1 MLACSLNPASLQ
13 ARERRSCRQNPY
25 GNRTME
31 KPKIGQLLVKLDR
44 LLDRYVDGGLEASN
58 FLKYQAFLWDGTRM
72 TLKPIQRPVKIDEH
86 DLIGIEP
93 IKKNI
98 VRNTKAFVE
107 GRKANN
113 VLLWGERGTGK
124 SSLVKSLLTVF
135 DGTSLRMIQIYKHDI
150 LTIQEMYDIIA
161 RSKPFRFILFIDDLS
176 FEESQTDY
184 KEMKTIMDGG
194 LEEIPENV
202 LFYATS
208 NRKHLITTRFSDNDN
223 DEVRP
228 SDTVE
233 EKVSLVDRF
242 GLRFGFYHVSQD
254 MYLEI
259 VASYAAKYGVR
270 MDRRK
275 LEHMAIQWSL
285 GAGGRNG
292 RIAEQFVRAI
302 LVETVP

>member
-1 MLACSLNPASLQ
+1 
-13 ARERRSCRQNPY
+13 
-25 GNRTME
+25 ME
-31 KPKIGQLLVKLDR
+31 KPKIGHLLVKLDK
-44 LLDRYVDGGLEASN
+44 LLDRYVDGGPEAPH
-58 FLKYQAFLWDGTRM
+58 FLKYQAFIWDGKRKTM
-72 TLKPIQRPVKIDEH
+72 KPVKRPVQIDQD
-86 DLIGIEP
+86 DLIGIES
-93 IKKNI
+93 IKKEVVN
-98 VRNTKAFVE
+98 NTKNFVD

-124 SSLVKSLLTVF
+124 SSLMKALLTVF
-135 DGTSLRMIQIYKHDI
+135 DGTPLRMIQIYKHDI
-150 LTIQEMYDIIA
+150 LTIQDMYDLLVLS
-161 RSKPFRFILFIDDLS
+161 RPYRFILFIDDLS

-208 NRKHLITTRFSDNDN
+208 NRKHLIPTRFSDNES
-223 DEVRP
+223 DEIRP

-242 GLRFGFYHVSQD
+242 GLRLGFYHFSQD
-254 MYLEI
+254 TYLEI

-270 MDRRK
+270 MDKDR
-275 LEHMAIQWSL
+275 LERMAIQWAL

-292 RIAEQFVRAI
+292 RIAEQFVRTIQGDGTA
-302 LVETVP
+302 

>member
-1 MLACSLNPASLQ
+1 
-13 ARERRSCRQNPY
+13 
-25 GNRTME
+25 ME

>member
-1 MLACSLNPASLQ
+1 
-13 ARERRSCRQNPY
+13 
-25 GNRTME
+25 ME
-31 KPKIGQLLVKLDR
+31 KLKIGQLLGKLDK
-44 LLDRYVDGGLEASN
+44 LLDRYVGGDHEAPH
-58 FLKYQAFLWDGTRM
+58 FLKYQAFMWDGIRM
-72 TLKPIQRPVKIDEH
+72 TLKPIQRPVKIEQD
-86 DLIGIEP
+86 DLIGIES
-93 IKKNI
+93 IKKDI

-107 GRKANN
+107 GQKANN

-124 SSLVKSLLTVF
+124 SSLVKALLTVF
-135 DGTSLRMIQIYKHDI
+135 DGTPLRMIQIYKHDI

-161 RSKPFRFILFIDDLS
+161 RSKAYRFVMFIDDLS

-194 LEEIPENV
+194 LEAIPENV

-208 NRKHLITTRFSDNDN
+208 NRKHLITTRFSDSDS

-228 SDTVE
+228 SDTIE

-242 GLRFGFYHVSQD
+242 GLRYGFYHFSQD
-254 MYLEI
+254 IYLEI
-259 VASYAAKYGVR
+259 VASYATKYGVR
-270 MDRRK
+270 MDKGK

-302 LVETVP
+302 LDEIVP